1 MNRATDYKIEMDPV
15 KKIFKYLVFQHLS
28 FSPPYANPTDSA
40 PTQLFPCWNQR
51 DLHSAALF
59 YKGVV
64 KRFPLVVVNVFRC
77 KQNCR
82 CPFTFSFNNLE
93 QLTRF
98 AEWKVIREAEGQ
110 QSILIRFND
119 ICNGEAPQR
128 GLGMERRHAGE
139 QNPSRCPVDS
149 LGLPPALSWIGSDWK
164 VIWEKNRV
172 CWVYNIC
179 FASNH

>member
-1 MNRATDYKIEMDPV
+1 MCCVLPIAQCV
-15 KKIFKYLVFQHLS
+15 
-28 FSPPYANPTDSA
+28 
-40 PTQLFPCWNQR
+40 LF
-51 DLHSAALF
+51 
-59 YKGVV
+59 
-64 KRFPLVVVNVFRC
+64 VVVNVFRC

-119 ICNGEAPQR
+119 ICDGGAPQR

-139 QNPSRCPVDS
+139 QNPEL
-149 LGLPPALSWIGSDWK
+149 LGVQLTALG
-164 VIWEKNRV
+164 
-172 CWVYNIC
+172 C
-179 FASNH
+179 H